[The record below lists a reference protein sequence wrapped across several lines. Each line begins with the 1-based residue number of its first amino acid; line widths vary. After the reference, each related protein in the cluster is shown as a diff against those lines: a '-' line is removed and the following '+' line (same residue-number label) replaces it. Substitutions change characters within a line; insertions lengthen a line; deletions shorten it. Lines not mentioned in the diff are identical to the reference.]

1 MESETMIA
9 SASPAAM
16 RRIQRSGF
24 TLVELLVTIVIA
36 AILMA
41 VAVPS
46 FNTFVAGQR
55 IKTASFDLSSSLIY
69 ARSEALKRNAN
80 VTLASATGGWQ
91 NGWALNTGTTVI
103 SRHEPLSGM
112 AVTGPAGTLIYGSN
126 GRLNSSG
133 NTFLISSTNN
143 ASVASRCIS
152 VALSGVPVSKAGS
165 C

>member
-1 MESETMIA
+1 MESETMFA
-9 SASPAAM
+9 STSPAGA
-16 RRIQRSGF
+16 RRLQRSGF
-24 TLVELLVTIVIA
+24 TLVELLVTIAIA

-41 VAVPS
+41 VAIPS
-46 FNTFVAGQR
+46 FSTFVAAQR

-91 NGWALNTGTTVI
+91 DGWTLNTGMTVI

-112 AVTGPAGTLIYGSN
+112 AVTGPAGTLIYRSN
-126 GRLNSSG
+126 GRLSSSG

-143 ASVASRCIS
+143 TSVASRCIS
-152 VALSGVPVSKAGS
+152 VALSGVPASKAGS